1 MSPGAFSDALDVA
14 RDELAIEIA
23 DTHEQILAAQ
33 RLRHLVYCE
42 EHEFLLGKDGIEE
55 DEFDVHSRHILVRS
69 RRSSRVYGTVRV
81 VLSGEYGIGFP
92 MQRVCDA
99 HVLQPFCHP
108 QLGEISR
115 FAVTRDR
122 AGLSSAASALMRL
135 FLIRG
140 IVHVS
145 GECGLTHWCAT
156 MEPTLLRLLRTTA
169 IHFEPVG
176 KPIEYHGIRQPAVY
190 SLSCGLPQIRSEHP
204 YIWSFLTAEGTLWS
218 DELATSRSKALLNVK
233 EVRFQA
239 GDGHALRAG
248 TRPALATVREA
259 SSVPFQ
265 GCSSL

>member
-1 MSPGAFSDALDVA
+1 MLSSAFLDALTIA

-23 DTHEQILAAQ
+23 DTHDQILEAQ

-42 EHEFLLGKDGIEE
+42 EHDFLVGKDGIEE

-69 RRSSRVYGTVRV
+69 RGSRIVYGTVRV

-99 HVLQPFCHP
+99 HVLQPFCH
-108 QLGEISR
+108 QQIGEISR

-122 AGLSSAASALMRL
+122 AGISSAASALMRL

-156 MEPTLLRLLRTTA
+156 MERTLLRLLRTTA

-176 KPIEYHGIRQPAVY
+176 KPIEYHGIRQPAFY
-190 SLSCGLPQIRSEHP
+190 SLSRGLPQIRSEHP
-204 YIWSFLTAEGTLWS
+204 YIWNFLTAEGTLWS
-218 DELATSRSKALLNVK
+218 DELATSRATALSNVK
-233 EVRFQA
+233 EIVAAHFPYRPGVFRAVRDA
-239 GDGHALRAG
+239 A
-248 TRPALATVREA
+248 
-259 SSVPFQ
+259 
-265 GCSSL
+265 